1 MFKLFINNTTWIAS
15 DSSEMQFYEKDF
27 KWYQNQGVYTDN
39 FQYGDFKFYI
49 DEMAVEY
56 ITEDLKSFGVTKDE
70 LLKLFDSN
78 ANYNQDNFVVFEINL
93 VGYTIGGK
101 DTVVNQPVYWYGFL
115 LNNNQNLQVVNMST
129 ATYYNFTKK
138 NS

>member
-1 MFKLFINNTTWIAS
+1 M
-15 DSSEMQFYEKDF
+15 
-27 KWYQNQGVYTDN
+27 YTDN

-101 DTVVNQPVYWYGFL
+101 DTVVNQPIYWYGFL